1 MRLYTSTKGI
11 AREAGDG
18 LLELLELDAGDI
30 GTLLAQDPTL
40 ATARSAMVRETVNL
54 ADLQLRAPVPRPG
67 SVYCVGANYASHL
80 AEVETILG
88 AIGDPETVP
97 ATLEKL
103 RHTPMFFTVPSSAV
117 SAPYGSIVLPTVA
130 PDQVDYEIEIAVV
143 IGSGG
148 KNIPESE
155 AMQRIAGLT
164 LANDVSAR
172 DIQAQ
177 AMREQ
182 EFEYGHAKGL
192 DSFKPMGPC
201 LVTLDE
207 FSLPLHIEIE
217 TRINGEQRQLANIT
231 ELIHSLPR
239 CISYISTFHTLYPG
253 DVILSGS
260 PAGVGFFQGKFL
272 QVGDVVE
279 LSATGIGSLR
289 NTIVAE
295 AGE

>member
-11 AREAGDG
+11 ARETEGG
-18 LLELLELDAGDI
+18 QLELLELEAQDI
-30 GTLLAQDPTL
+30 GTLLEEDPAL
-40 ATARSAMVRETVNL
+40 ATVAAAAVRETVNL
-54 ADLQLRAPVPRPG
+54 ADLSLLAPVPRPG
-67 SVYCVGANYASHL
+67 TVYCVGANYASHL

-88 AIGDPETVP
+88 IVGDPESVP
-97 ATLEKL
+97 ATMEKL
-103 RHTPMFFTVPSSAV
+103 RQTPMFFTVPASAV
-117 SAPYGSIVLPTVA
+117 SPPYGSIVLPAVA
-130 PDQVDYEIEIAVV
+130 PNQVDYEIEVAVI

-148 KNIPESE
+148 KNISE
-155 AMQRIAGLT
+155 AEAMARVAGLT

-177 AMREQ
+177 AMGGQ
-182 EFEYGHAKGL
+182 EFEFGHAKGL
-192 DSFKPMGPC
+192 DGFKPMGPC

-207 FSLPLHIEIE
+207 FSEPLNIEIQ
-217 TRINGEQRQLANIT
+217 TQVNGEQRQLANIT

-272 QVGDVVE
+272 QPEDVVE
-279 LSATGIGSLR
+279 LTATGIGSLR
-289 NTIVAE
+289 HTVATQ